1 MGCLGEHPAPEMS
14 LATLLPAPLACCRRE
29 LEQRRISPPSGFLL
43 RIVIEED
50 AKLVRTLNRRYVDI
64 THEGGLETIE
74 KDALLDVIS
83 RHFTGQPWPRSGS
96 MDATRSFMARLQSTM
111 TAARWEAELLGAA

>member
-1 MGCLGEHPAPEMS
+1 MS

-50 AKLVRTLNRRYVDI
+50 PKLVRTLNRRYVDI
-64 THEGGLETIE
+64 THEGGLEATE
-74 KDALLDVIS
+74 NTALLDVIS
-83 RHFTGQPWPRSGS
+83 RHCTGQPWPRSGN
-96 MDATRSFMARLQSTM
+96 MDAIRSFMARLQSAM
-111 TAARWEAELLGAA
+111 TAAKWKADLLVAA

>member
-1 MGCLGEHPAPEMS
+1 MS

-29 LEQRRISPPSGFLL
+29 LEQRRIAAPSSFLL
-43 RIVIEED
+43 RIAIEED
-50 AKLVRTLNRRYVDI
+50 PKLVRSLNRRYVDI
-64 THEGGLETIE
+64 SHEGGLEAIE

-96 MDATRSFMARLQSTM
+96 MDATRSFMVRLQNAM
-111 TAARWEAELLGAA
+111 TAAKWKADLLAVA

>member
-1 MGCLGEHPAPEMS
+1 MT
-14 LATLLPAPLACCRRE
+14 LATLLPASLTCCRRE
-29 LEQRRISPPSGFLL
+29 LGQRRISPPSGFLL
-43 RIVIEED
+43 RIVVEED

-64 THEGGLETIE
+64 THEGGLEATE

-96 MDATRSFMARLQSTM
+96 MDATRLFMARLQSGM
-111 TAARWEAELLGAA
+111 TAAKWKADLLVAP